1 MDFLLGRKKN
11 CHRPCWEHQRVRHG
25 LISNW
30 ERRDELLII
39 NGKMEIQM
47 ALIAKL
53 SSPSSA
59 LSPCLTHVDCTG
71 HHHDYHPH
79 PTLLTL
85 TYQSNPGPH
94 CAKQLNRTGE
104 NHPASLALS
113 LKSQL
118 LGLPWWLQEEE
129 SACRCRRHG
138 SDSWSGRIP
147 HAAEQLSPCAMAK
160 SLCSRAGRPQLLSP
174 RVTATEASAPWSP
187 RSARRE
193 ALWWEAPTPQ
203 LGSTLHT
210 TREHP
215 HTTREH
221 PHTTREHPTHH

>member
-1 MDFLLGRKKN
+1 
-11 CHRPCWEHQRVRHG
+11 
-25 LISNW
+25 
-30 ERRDELLII
+30 
-39 NGKMEIQM
+39 MEIQM

-53 SSPSSA
+53 SWPSSA

-71 HHHDYHPH
+71 HHDYHPH

-118 LGLPWWLQEEE
+118 LGLPWWLREEE

-138 SDSWSGRIP
+138 SNS
-147 HAAEQLSPCAMAK
+147 
-160 SLCSRAGRPQLLSP
+160 
-174 RVTATEASAPWSP
+174 
-187 RSARRE
+187 
-193 ALWWEAPTPQ
+193 
-203 LGSTLHT
+203 
-210 TREHP
+210 
-215 HTTREH
+215 
-221 PHTTREHPTHH
+221 